1 LQEKLVLLGANQVF
15 NHVPEL
21 VESLLGIHVSQSQ
34 VYRTLQ
40 AVSKAIEDPSLP
52 SQPLRHMQAQA
63 EQQVYG
69 MVDGSFLFT
78 DDGWREVKV
87 GRCFRAEPDATTDF
101 KWQMEP
107 SEYVAQR
114 GNCEDFTAK
123 FELLLAPASA
133 CQKVFITDGATWIT
147 NWLTK
152 SYPHSLQILDFYH
165 VCEKLAAIAEL
176 STCEKEWFE
185 QQKIRLLAGHITLV
199 CDIIRGLKGFEGQ
212 ATLLSYFEKNAFRM
226 RYDQYR
232 DKGLMIASGPIESA
246 HRTLLQTRMKRSGQ
260 RWSDGGC
267 DAMVKLRV
275 AYRSGKSALITNAL
289 KKQPA

>member
-1 LQEKLVLLGANQVF
+1 MLLGANQVF

-21 VESLLGIHVSQSQ
+21 VESLLGIPVSQSQ
-34 VYRTLQ
+34 VYRTVQ
-40 AVSKAIEDPSLP
+40 AVSKALEDPSLP
-52 SQPLRHMQAQA
+52 SESLRHLQAQA

-87 GRCFRAEPDATTDF
+87 GRCFRAAPDATTPF

-114 GNCEDFTAK
+114 GNYEDFTAK

-152 SYPHSLQILDFYH
+152 SYPGSLQILDFYH
-165 VCEKLAAIAEL
+165 VCEKLAAAAAL
-176 STCEKEWFE
+176 AACEKEWFA
-185 QQKIRLLAGHITLV
+185 QQKSQLLAGQVTRV
-199 CDIIRGLKGFEGQ
+199 CATIRGLKDFEGQ
-212 ATLLSYFEKNAFRM
+212 AALVGYLEKNAFRM
-226 RYDQYR
+226 RYDHYR
-232 DKGLMIASGPIESA
+232 QKGLMISSGPIESA

-260 RWSDGGC
+260 RWSDSGC

-275 AYRSGKSALITNAL
+275 AYRSGKAALITKTL
-289 KKQPA
+289 KK

>member
-1 LQEKLVLLGANQVF
+1 MLLGANQVF
-15 NHVPEL
+15 NHVPGL

-34 VYRTLQ
+34 VYRTVQ

-52 SQPLRHMQAQA
+52 SQPLLHQQTQAA
-63 EQQVYG
+63 QQVYG

-87 GRCFRAEPDATTDF
+87 GRCFQAEPDATTAF
-101 KWQMEP
+101 KWQLGP

-114 GNCEDFTAK
+114 GNYEDFTAK

-147 NWLTK
+147 NWLKK
-152 SYPHSLQILDFYH
+152 SYPGSLQILDFYH

-176 STCEKEWFE
+176 ATCGKEWFE
-185 QQKIRLLAGHITLV
+185 QQKNQLLAGQVTRV
-199 CDIIRGLKGFEGQ
+199 CATIRGLKSVEGQ
-212 ATLLSYFEKNAFRM
+212 AALVSYLEKNAFRM
-226 RYDQYR
+226 RYDHYR
-232 DKGLMIASGPIESA
+232 EKGLMISSGPIESA

-275 AYRSGKSALITNAL
+275 AYRSGKSALITKVL
-289 KKQPA
+289 KK